1 MPQGALRQPGLGLK
15 AKCTRAYRP
24 QTNGK
29 AERFTKTLQED
40 RAYAMPF
47 NSQEEHKRW
56 LLLFGE

>member
-29 AERFTKTLQED
+29 AERFTKTLQAD
-40 RAYAMPF
+40 WAYARPF
-47 NSQEEHKRW
+47 NSSEERKR
-56 LLLFGE
+56 